1 MHPGLPLESHSNGLE
16 RCSTEEQ
23 MIAMRPVVESRLD
36 NQLPNDSVSL
46 VDLCKIGAGGRL

>member
-1 MHPGLPLESHSNGLE
+1 
-16 RCSTEEQ
+16 
-23 MIAMRPVVESRLD
+23 MIAMRPVVESRLV